1 MACKICGR
9 SSCTESFH
17 SIREQE
23 EHEKK
28 EGGQGMKL
36 KLHTYSG
43 GQMVLAFETENECE
57 KNLVKFFYGESASL
71 DKR

>member
-1 MACKICGR
+1 
-9 SSCTESFH
+9 
-17 SIREQE
+17 
-23 EHEKK
+23 
-28 EGGQGMKL
+28 MKL

-71 DKR
+71 DKRQGVTFNGIDTLMIEQDKKLKK